1 MFYSGD
7 EDYFN
12 FETTPNM
19 PTYLIAFVVSDF
31 GYKNTTRDFHVW
43 ARKGALAQLD
53 YRARVGPELLDAM
66 VKFLLGL
73 EYQLP
78 KLDEVSVP
86 DFSAGAM
93 ENWGLTTYR

>member
-7 EDYFN
+7 EGYFN
-12 FETTPNM
+12 FERTPIM
-19 PTYLIAFVVSDF
+19 PTYLMAFVVSDF
-31 GYKNTTRDFHVW
+31 KYDNTTENFHVW
-43 ARKGALAQLD
+43 AREGAVEQLQ
-53 YRARVGPELLDAM
+53 YRALVGPKLLDSM
-66 VKFLLGL
+66 VDFLLGMK
-73 EYQLP
+73 YQLP

>member
-1 MFYSGD
+1 
-7 EDYFN
+7 
-12 FETTPNM
+12 M

-31 GYKNTTRDFHVW
+31 GFKNETKDFFVW
-43 ARKGALAQLD
+43 ARKGALDQSN
-53 YRARVGPELLDAM
+53 YRAHVGPELLEALE
-66 VKFLLGL
+66 VFLLGL
-73 EYQLP
+73 KYQLP